1 MQCISFLKSLSWS
14 KTELGLLFDCFFT
27 LLTSPSLRKGIL
39 FVAKVHQPEVCF
51 IWKFKLG
58 KDVRKVFIQVE
69 KQFLVCVKLAIR
81 MKSLK

>member
-1 MQCISFLKSLSWS
+1 M
-14 KTELGLLFDCFFT
+14 
-27 LLTSPSLRKGIL
+27 
-39 FVAKVHQPEVCF
+39 AKVHQPEVCF

-69 KQFLVCVKLAIR
+69 EQFLVCVKLAIR